1 VIVGGAV
8 IYDVVFPSPPYRVWR
23 ALVEPEELAAWL
35 MPSRGFEPVAG
46 TRFTMACD
54 PLGQI
59 DGEVLEVIPE
69 LRLSLRWA
77 GSFGETV
84 VTFELERHGSGTRLR
99 LTHRGW
105 DEAHAA
111 FRERFDSGWNTKLGA
126 GLAVVLRDQATEPI
140 AAEVKAAFS

>member
-1 VIVGGAV
+1 VIVGKAV
-8 IYDVVFPSPPYRVWR
+8 IYDVILPSPPPRVWR
-23 ALVEPEELAAWL
+23 ALVEPAELAAWL

-59 DGEVLEVIPE
+59 AGEVLEAVPE

-84 VTFELERHGSGTRLR
+84 VTFELERHDSGTRLR
-99 LTHRGW
+99 LTHHGW
-105 DEAHAA
+105 DEAHAE
-111 FRERFDSGWNTKLGA
+111 FRDRFDSGWNTKLGT
-126 GLAVVLRDQATEPI
+126 GLAAVLRDDATQPI
-140 AAEVKAAFS
+140 AAEVRAAFS